1 MTTSDSACAPRG
13 ARTEGIY
20 PPPAPTELDSPRP
33 RVSLPVIT
41 TSEVRSFL
49 RCRREHH
56 FRYGLRVRP
65 LVAAPALRFGT
76 LVHLGLE
83 AMWRAWGDGIG
94 GEDALAAA
102 LTAVQSEADAF
113 DRVRAEELLI
123 AYFVRW
129 KHEAYEVLGV
139 EVPFRASIVN
149 PTSGAR
155 SRTFELGGKIDAIV
169 RELGTGRV
177 LIVEHK
183 TTSEDVTLG
192 GVYWRRLRLDHQVSN
207 YLAGARAMGFDAV
220 GCVYD
225 VLCKSSLKPYK
236 ATPEADRR
244 YVIDKQT
251 KERRLDARQRE
262 RDETP
267 EEFRARIRDAIS
279 REPDGYFAR
288 GEVVRSEDDERD
300 AAYDVWNVARE
311 MRDAERAQRFPRNPH
326 ACLSPFGLAC
336 DFYDVCTHTASL
348 DDPTRFRVAETT
360 HEELAHPAP
369 LA

>member
-1 MTTSDSACAPRG
+1 MTSPNPACALG
-13 ARTEGIY
+13 AREEEIC
-20 PPPAPTELDSPRP
+20 PPPAPSDLEPARS

-56 FRYGLRVRP
+56 YRYRLRVRP
-65 LVAAPALRFGT
+65 LVTSHALRFGT

-83 AMWRAWGDGIG
+83 AMWRAWGGGIG

-102 LTAVQSEADAF
+102 LQAVQGETDAF

-129 KHEAYEVLGV
+129 KHADLEVLGV
-139 EVPFRASIVN
+139 EVPFRAPIVN
-149 PTSGAR
+149 PQSGAR

-207 YLAGARAMGFDAV
+207 YLAGARALGFDVV
-220 GCVYD
+220 GCLYD
-225 VLCKSSLKPYK
+225 VLCKSALKPYK

-262 RDETP
+262 RDETAD
-267 EEFRARIRDAIS
+267 EFRVRVREALAREHDA
-279 REPDGYFAR
+279 YFAR

-300 AAYDVWNVARE
+300 AGFDVWNVARE
-311 MRDAERAQRFPRNPH
+311 MREAERAQRFPRNPN
-326 ACLSPFGLAC
+326 ACLSPFGQAC
-336 DFYDVCTHTASL
+336 DYYDVCTHTASL
-348 DDPTRFRVAETT
+348 DDPTRFRVARTA
-360 HEELAHPAP
+360 HEELADVTAS
-369 LA
+369 A